1 MSGYLLFKDTG
12 VKEIDLILGAVYS
25 ASRACHH
32 TSGWIEGEEGETY
45 VDNIQRKANE
55 AAKAYQAA
63 QPQWQPI
70 ETAPQDK
77 TMVDIYSKSLG
88 RLCDYQLNFNG
99 SGHKFYM
106 GLGES
111 GFVVWDATHFML
123 IPQPPESKND

>member
-1 MSGYLLFKDTG
+1 MNFEKWWATNPPLKNKSSQSLAAHAFAK
-12 VKEIDLILGAVYS
+12 
-25 ASRACHH
+25 
-32 TSGWIEGEEGETY
+32 
-45 VDNIQRKANE
+45 E
-55 AAKAYQAA
+55 AARLAWQAA